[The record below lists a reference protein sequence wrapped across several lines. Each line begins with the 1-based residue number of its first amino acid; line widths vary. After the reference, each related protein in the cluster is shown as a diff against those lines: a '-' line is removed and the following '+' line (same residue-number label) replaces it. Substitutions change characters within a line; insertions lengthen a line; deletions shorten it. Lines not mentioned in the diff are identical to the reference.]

1 VVLPFST
8 NRKQKGII
16 VAKVIRTVGGF
27 FQSWGRALA
36 ATQCARQ
43 GDFEQAKRLMLKD

>member
-1 VVLPFST
+1 MLPFST
-8 NRKQKGII
+8 NHNQKGII

-36 ATQCARQ
+36 ATEYARQ
-43 GDFEQAKRLMLKD
+43 GDFEQAKRLMLRD